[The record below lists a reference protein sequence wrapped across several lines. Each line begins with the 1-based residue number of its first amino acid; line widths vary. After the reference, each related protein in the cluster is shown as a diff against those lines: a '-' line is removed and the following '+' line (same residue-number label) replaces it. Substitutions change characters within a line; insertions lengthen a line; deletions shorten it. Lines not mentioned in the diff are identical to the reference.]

1 MPNPPKKF
9 LSKAER
15 QAAVYEGRRS
25 KFYNQLRLEGKDL
38 DEYNLPFY
46 PTLRQAFGDLRK
58 RGATAPSSQV
68 KKAKMSGQKL
78 TKMGDA
84 INTGL
89 TGERAQVLKRLSKL
103 PPAQLQKIMRAL
115 TEGGYAME

>member
-15 QAAVYEGRRS
+15 QVAAYEGRRS
-25 KFYNQLRLEGKDL
+25 KFYKQFPERDEHDLYPYFPTPSPEFGK
-38 DEYNLPFY
+38 
-46 PTLRQAFGDLRK
+46 GHG

-68 KKAKMSGQKL
+68 KKTKMSGQKL

-89 TGERAQVLKRLSKL
+89 TGERAQVLKMLSKL